1 LRKISW
7 FGFCAFLLSLT
18 LSPARAAGPTYIHDS
33 IGTSTTWTPDGN
45 PYIIQ
50 NDITISRGAILTIA
64 PGTEIHFVANTSGKP
79 GNGPNLVVEGG
90 LRAVA
95 DNTQPISFMPDT
107 NGTLWGAIYFYGS
120 DPANSILQACLIKGG
135 RVVCNSAS
143 PMITGCAIYGAQS
156 GVEIALNSQPQIIHN
171 RITANGV
178 AFVLISDTSSPVISN
193 NEIYNNKYGFYLKD
207 FGTPTISN
215 NHIYN
220 NLNYNIVNYS
230 PKSLALPDN
239 DFRQTDPNLIA
250 RTIYDGL
257 YNPQLG
263 RVTFPV
269 ATGQVA
275 PTQMMASG
283 AVSQSKPGIQEED
296 LWSYGR
302 PFDAMKV
309 SSLESQ
315 KKKPSGMMKVLAV
328 GATAVVTAVLLFL

>member
-1 LRKISW
+1 M
-7 FGFCAFLLSLT
+7 LSLT
-18 LSPARAAGPTYIHDS
+18 FSQAQAAGPTYIHDS
-33 IGTSTTWTPDGN
+33 ISANTTWSPDGN
-45 PYIIQ
+45 PYIVQ
-50 NDITISRGAILTIA
+50 NDITVARGAVLTIA

-79 GNGPNLVVEGG
+79 GDGPNLVVEGG
-90 LRAVA
+90 LRAVG

-143 PMITGCAIYGAQS
+143 PTITGCAIYGAQS
-156 GVEIALNSQPQIIHN
+156 AVEIALNSSPQIIHN
-171 RITANGV
+171 RITANGEG
-178 AFVLISDTSSPVISN
+178 FVLISDTSSPVIYN
-193 NEIYNNKYGFYLKD
+193 NEIYNNKFGFYLKD
-207 FGTPTISN
+207 FGTPIISN

-220 NLNYNIVNYS
+220 NLNYNFVNYS
-230 PKSLALPDN
+230 AKSLALPDN

-263 RVTFPV
+263 RITFPV
-269 ATGQVA
+269 MAGQTAPSQVA
-275 PTQMMASG
+275 AGQN
-283 AVSQSKPGIQEED
+283 KPNIQEED

-309 SSLESQ
+309 SNLEA
-315 KKKPSGMMKVLAV
+315 KKNKPSGMMKVLAV

>member
-1 LRKISW
+1 MRKNYW
-7 FGFCAFLLSLT
+7 LLVCVALISLT
-18 LSPARAAGPTYIHDS
+18 MTRAQAAGPTYIHDTIS
-33 IGTSTTWTPDGN
+33 SSTTWTPDGN
-45 PYIIQ
+45 PYIVQ
-50 NDITISRGAILTIA
+50 NDIIISKGALLTIA
-64 PGTEIHFVANTSGKP
+64 PGTEIHFAAPNSGKP
-79 GNGPNLVVEGG
+79 GDGPNLIVEGG

-95 DNTQPISFMPDT
+95 DNTQPISFQPDV

-135 RVVCNSAS
+135 RVVCNNAS
-143 PMITGCAIYGAQS
+143 PTITGCAIYGSQS

-207 FGTPTISN
+207 FGTPTISG

-220 NLNYNIVNYS
+220 NLNYNLVNYS
-230 PKSLALPDN
+230 PKSLALADN

-269 ATGQVA
+269 ASGMTA
-275 PTQMMASG
+275 PTQLASNV
-283 AVSQSKPGIQEED
+283 ASQTKPNVQEED

-302 PFDAMKV
+302 PFDAMKI
-309 SSLESQ
+309 SNLEAQ